1 VRHAFLAFFCILSAY
16 FLQLPTRD
24 EAGVAL
30 GALAVHSGS
39 TVPFTLVALPVILES
54 KPVATQ
60 ARRACQSSLWRHSF

>member
-30 GALAVHSGS
+30 GALAVHGS
-39 TVPFTLVALPVILES
+39 SSVPFTLVALPVILKS
-54 KPVATQ
+54 KPVAMQ
-60 ARRACQSSLWRHSF
+60 ARQACQSSSRRLSS